1 MNLVDCHSE
10 KIHISGHI
18 QDFGYIIGLDPS
30 SRTIEFFS
38 QNISGIFNVDQNI
51 LGQTLEQNS
60 DSFAVLLQSVVLSNL
75 DFVALKEVDVFLDKL
90 LIDGADY
97 HLTIFK
103 YQGVVFLEIEKVI
116 EQFHNRTFVSKK
128 YESISNATTSAEIWD
143 QLLKSVAE
151 AIDYD
156 RVMVYRFLE
165 DGSGKVIAEILN
177 NNIESYINLHYPES
191 DIPRQARE
199 LYLKKR
205 KRIFSNVHST
215 PVPII
220 SKLEDPIDLTY
231 STLRAMS
238 PVHAQYIKNSGASSS
253 FSTSIVVDN
262 KLWGMVT
269 CQNIEPKHIDLVNRI
284 RAEVFTVIAANAYTS
299 YKSRQMLNDSIEL
312 ENRIKALKSS
322 LAEHENLENSLFSN
336 IETMRDYPAADGLAV
351 VVGQNI
357 RTSGFVPSDEHVL
370 QIVQYARENPL
381 KNFYSTN
388 DFSHTL
394 ESNLGKA
401 ENAAG
406 VMFGFTDDERSELL
420 IWFRREIDTQLLW
433 AGNPSKN
440 TSETV
445 LNGDQQYVI
454 SPRRSFET
462 YIENIKGK
470 ATPWKNRDVIAAK
483 RVVAAILETTY
494 SQFRKVQE
502 LNDELRNLNEE
513 LDSFSYTIS
522 HDLGT
527 PLTVMKLNAQLL
539 VRAHHDNPEVQK
551 RVGSILA
558 EILGMENMM
567 RGVLQLSK
575 AKSSE
580 IELKELETLSA
591 IRKICLD
598 AQLTISETTEVVIG
612 KTPNILADDTLMKQV
627 FLNIIGNAVKYSS
640 KRENPKVEIHG
651 EVQGDKVIYSIKDNG
666 IGIPAEEQAKMF
678 KIFSRMENAKVFQG
692 NGVGLSIVFRIMKRL
707 GGEITYESTAAQ
719 ETVFKLTFQNP
730 RTI

>member
-1 MNLVDCHSE
+1 MNLVDCHEE

-30 SRTIEFFS
+30 TKTIAFFS
-38 QNISGIFNVDQNI
+38 QNISEIFNADENV
-51 LGQTLEQNS
+51 LGETLEQNS
-60 DSFAVLLQSVVLSNL
+60 HAFAPLLESVVLGNL
-75 DFVALKEVDVFLDKL
+75 EFEKLKDVDVFLDK
-90 LIDGADY
+90 ISINDVNY
-97 HLTIFK
+97 HLTI
-103 YQGVVFLEIEKVI
+103 YRYEGMVFLEIEKVI
-116 EQFHNRTFVSKK
+116 EHFHTRTFVSKK
-128 YESISNATTSAEIWD
+128 YESISSATTSAEIWE
-143 QLLKSVAE
+143 QLLNSIAE

-165 DGSGKVIAEILN
+165 DGSGKVIAEKLKN
-177 NNIESYINLHYPES
+177 DVESYLNLHYPES
-191 DIPRQARE
+191 DIPRQARD

-205 KRIFSNVHST
+205 KRIFSNVSSA

-220 SKLEDPIDLTY
+220 SKLQEPVNLTY

-238 PVHAQYIKNSGASSS
+238 PVHGQYLKNAGAESS

-269 CQNIEPKHIDLVNRI
+269 CQNTKAKHIDLVNRI
-284 RAEVFTVIAANAYTS
+284 RSEVFTVIAANAYAS
-299 YKSRQMLNDSIEL
+299 YKTRQILNDSIEL
-312 ENRIKALKSS
+312 ESHIKKLKTALLQHNTVESS
-322 LAEHENLENSLFSN
+322 LFAN
-336 IETMRDYPAADGLAV
+336 IESMRDYPAADGLAV

-357 RTSGFVPSDEHVL
+357 RTSGFVPSNEDIL

-388 DFSHTL
+388 DFSNAL
-394 ESNLGKA
+394 EGNMSQMV
-401 ENAAG
+401 NAAG
-406 VMFGFTDDERSELL
+406 VMFGFTDDERNELM

-433 AGNPSKN
+433 AGNPSKD
-440 TSETV
+440 TTETV

-454 SPRRSFET
+454 SPRKSFAT

-539 VRAHHDNPEVQK
+539 ERAHHDNPEVRK

-558 EILGMENMM
+558 EIVGMESMM
-567 RGVLQLSK
+567 RGVLELSK
-575 AKSSE
+575 AKSTE
-580 IELKELETLSA
+580 IELKELETAST
-591 IRKICLD
+591 IRKICLE

-612 KTPNILADDTLMKQV
+612 KTPNVLADETMMRQV

-640 KRENPKVEIHG
+640 KSANPKIEIHG
-651 EVQGDKVIYSIKDNG
+651 REEGDKVIYSVKDNG
-666 IGIPAEEQAKMF
+666 IGIPAKDQAKMF
-678 KIFSRMENAKVFQG
+678 KIFSRMENAKGFQG

-707 GGEITYESTAAQ
+707 GGDISYESTAEK

-730 RTI
+730 RTV